1 MSAKMRWLQY
11 NLSMQWSKK
20 LSTLSAIIFLTCNF
34 TITALGQ
41 GTARQNSAQER
52 AADLRAQVSEVEA
65 RQAEL
70 QTRLQQI
77 DENLK
82 PENIADSL
90 AGVGSSH
97 PEELREQRRR
107 QLEIEKTGVKAQLE
121 QLAVSHSRLETAI
134 VQTDAEAYR
143 QSANVLTSGPSQAAS
158 SQDPVIPA
166 SARRLRRTRR
176 TKTKRQRRVIKSS
189 SPKSPRS

>member
-1 MSAKMRWLQY
+1 MR
-11 NLSMQWSKK
+11 SSKK
-20 LSTLSAIIFLTCNF
+20 RSTLSAIIFLTCNF

-41 GTARQNSAQER
+41 GTARQNSALER
-52 AADLRAQVSEVEA
+52 AADLRAQLSEVDA

-77 DENLK
+77 EENLK

-90 AGVGSSH
+90 AGVGNTH

-107 QLEIEKTGVKAQLE
+107 QLEIERTGVKVQLE
-121 QLAVSHSRLETAI
+121 QLAVSHSRLQTAI
-134 VQTDAEAYR
+134 VQADAEAYR
-143 QSANVLTSGPSQAAS
+143 QSASVPTAGPSQLAS
-158 SQDPVIPA
+158 SQDPVISA

-176 TKTKRQRRVIKSS
+176 SRMKRQRRVIKSS

>member
-1 MSAKMRWLQY
+1 MQY

-52 AADLRAQVSEVEA
+52 AADLRAQLSEVEG
-65 RQAEL
+65 RQVEL

-90 AGVGSSH
+90 AGVGSTH
-97 PEELREQRRR
+97 PEEMREQRRR
-107 QLEIEKTGVKAQLE
+107 QLEIEKTGVKGQLE
-121 QLAVSHSRLETAI
+121 QLAVSHGRLETAI
-134 VQTDAEAYR
+134 VQADAEAYR
-143 QSANVLTSGPSQAAS
+143 QSASGPTSGPSQSAS
-158 SQDPVIPA
+158 SQDAGIPA

-176 TKTKRQRRVIKSS
+176 SKMKRQRRVIKS
-189 SPKSPRS
+189 PNSPRS

>member
-1 MSAKMRWLQY
+1 MRWLQY

-107 QLEIEKTGVKAQLE
+107 QLEIEKTGINAQLE

-134 VQTDAEAYR
+134 VQADAEAYR
-143 QSANVLTSGPSQAAS
+143 QKIRSYRHR
-158 SQDPVIPA
+158 PVVCDVPEE
-166 SARRLRRTRR
+166 ARRNDRDGL
-176 TKTKRQRRVIKSS
+176 
-189 SPKSPRS
+189 